1 MVVNNENVGKGILG
15 ALLGSLAGV
24 LAIVLIG
31 RLGYV
36 AAISGVVM
44 AFCSLTLYQKF
55 AGGISKKGII
65 ICAIIMLIMTIIGN
79 HVSIVIDVQA
89 EMNKAGFKLD
99 FFETQSMIF
108 ELMGDGRVSIGD
120 YLLNLFLILAFTFAG
135 GFGILKTQFKTVK
148 AVQNY
153 NQANGLDQT
162 SSFNSGV
169 QPQPMNTNFVNQPVQ
184 PTEPVAQPQPN
195 MYQPPVQP
203 TQPEPIPMAQ
213 PQPNMYQQPVQ
224 PTEPVQPQP
233 MGPIQPEPT
242 QMAQPQP
249 YNDFNSNNNNNGV
262 M

>member
-15 ALLGSLAGV
+15 ALIGSLAGV

-36 AAISGVVM
+36 AVISGVIM
-44 AFCSLTLYQKF
+44 AYCTLTLYQKF

-65 ICAIIMLIMTIIGN
+65 ICAIIMLIMIIIGN
-79 HVSIVIDVQA
+79 HVSIVIAVQG
-89 EMNKAGFKLD
+89 EMDNKGYSLG
-99 FFETQSMIF
+99 FFETQSTLF
-108 ELMGDGRVSIGD
+108 KVMGEDSSLLSKYI
-120 YLLNLFLILAFTFAG
+120 LNLVLVLVFAFAG

-148 AVQNY
+148 AVQDY

-184 PTEPVAQPQPN
+184 PTEPAVQPQPN

-203 TQPEPIPMAQ
+203 TQPEPQPVPQPAPVVEPVQPAPAPMAQ
-213 PQPNMYQQPVQ
+213 PV
-224 PTEPVQPQP
+224 
-233 MGPIQPEPT
+233 QPEPVVN
-242 QMAQPQP
+242 QPQAPTQP
-249 YNDFNSNNNNNGV
+249 YNDFNSNNNNGV

>member
-1 MVVNNENVGKGILG
+1 MVVNNENVGKGVLG

-36 AAISGVVM
+36 AAISGVIM
-44 AFCSLTLYQKF
+44 AFCTLTLYQKF

-65 ICAIIMLIMTIIGN
+65 ICAIIMVIMTIIGN
-79 HVSIVIDVQA
+79 HVSIVIDVQSR
-89 EMNKAGFKLD
+89 MNKLGYGLD
-99 FFETQSMIF
+99 FFKTQSMIF
-108 ELMGDGRVSIGD
+108 ELMGEDGSLISS
-120 YLLNLFLILAFTFAG
+120 YIINLVLVLAFAVGG

-148 AVQNY
+148 AVQDY

-184 PTEPVAQPQPN
+184 PTEPAIQPQPN

-203 TQPEPIPMAQ
+203 TQPEPQPV
-213 PQPNMYQQPVQ
+213 PQPTPVVEPVQPAPAPMTQPVQ
-224 PTEPVQPQP
+224 PEPVVNQPQA
-233 MGPIQPEPT
+233 PT
-242 QMAQPQP
+242 QP
-249 YNDFNSNNNNNGV
+249 YNDFNSNNNNGV